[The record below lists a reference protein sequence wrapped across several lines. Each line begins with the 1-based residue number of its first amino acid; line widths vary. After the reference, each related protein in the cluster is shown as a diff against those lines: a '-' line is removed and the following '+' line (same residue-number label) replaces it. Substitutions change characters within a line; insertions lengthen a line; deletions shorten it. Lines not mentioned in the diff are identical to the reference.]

1 MTILTKKIRQLDQ
14 KKSKS
19 SKLRKQTSQA
29 LKSAKLLRRKS
40 TSGINSIQRKMD
52 KIHSELDDTST
63 IIQQKLAQRDSIKR
77 LKDSVEERLKQ
88 EKERKK
94 QIEEEIS
101 SVTGEAKKQLEFTLN
116 TITDQVSE
124 LRKELNSRN
133 LTAKKISESIDYYSS
148 QKSKL
153 SNQIKKTLE
162 SKPTL
167 MNLVKSSKNQVTIL
181 EKKLPSI
188 INQDQK
194 VKETLAKA
202 STLLKEL
209 NLKRKV
215 SRNKSSRKKATER
228 KRKSLEENRIL
239 QMAKKLATKM
249 LSVKRK
255 ASRKPKAKRKASRKP
270 KAKRKAS
277 RKPKAK
283 RKASRKRR

>member
-1 MTILTKKIRQLDQ
+1 
-14 KKSKS
+14 
-19 SKLRKQTSQA
+19 
-29 LKSAKLLRRKS
+29 
-40 TSGINSIQRKMD
+40 
-52 KIHSELDDTST
+52 
-63 IIQQKLAQRDSIKR
+63 
-77 LKDSVEERLKQ
+77 
-88 EKERKK
+88 
-94 QIEEEIS
+94 
-101 SVTGEAKKQLEFTLN
+101 
-116 TITDQVSE
+116 
-124 LRKELNSRN
+124 
-133 LTAKKISESIDYYSS
+133 
-148 QKSKL
+148 
-153 SNQIKKTLE
+153 
-162 SKPTL
+162 

-249 LSVKRK
+249 LSE
-255 ASRKPKAKRKASRKP
+255 KRKASRKP